1 MKKVVLILL
10 SVITLATAAMAQ
22 RRENEMWFKHAIG
35 FRYELLHAGMC
46 GASYERFW
54 TRHNSWEVMGG
65 WYFAEGVEFAG
76 FYKYTSTFPGL
87 SPQFR
92 WYIGGGAHVASW
104 FNAKPEDYAP
114 FVFGIDAI
122 AGVGFVFYKVPLG
135 ISIDWR
141 PQIDLFTKAPKK
153 VNDWGQRFNPEK
165 LGITFRYVMKFR
177 TFNNNVF

>member
-1 MKKVVLILL
+1 MKKAVLILL
-10 SVITLATAAMAQ
+10 SCITLATASMAQ
-22 RRENEMWFKHAIG
+22 RRENEMWFKHSIG

-54 TRHNSWEVMGG
+54 TKHSSWELMGG

-76 FYKYTSTFPGL
+76 FYKYTSIFPGL

-92 WYIGGGAHVASW
+92 WFIGPGAHLASW
-104 FNAKPEDYAP
+104 FDKKPQSDP
-114 FVFGIDAI
+114 FVFGLDALFGI
-122 AGVGFVFYKVPLG
+122 GFVFYKVPIG

-141 PQIDLFTKAPKK
+141 PQFDVYTQDKYKTDDVWK
-153 VNDWGQRFNPEK
+153 RFNPEK